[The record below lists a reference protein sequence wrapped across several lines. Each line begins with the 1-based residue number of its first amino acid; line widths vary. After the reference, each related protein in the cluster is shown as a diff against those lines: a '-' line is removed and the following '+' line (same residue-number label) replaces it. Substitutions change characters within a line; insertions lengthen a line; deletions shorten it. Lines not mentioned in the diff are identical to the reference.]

1 MEDNKL
7 NISKENYDLI
17 IQKIDEFDTKLKS
30 IEGKFSD
37 IQEFNKTLLDRRI
50 NDNTNNDEEESSS
63 KLLKQLKENINGRN
77 SN

>member
-30 IEGKFSD
+30 MEGKFTD

-50 NDNTNNDEEESSS
+50 NDNINNDEEESSS
-63 KLLKQLKENINGRN
+63 KLLKKLKENIYGRN

>member
-30 IEGKFSD
+30 MEGKFSD

-50 NDNTNNDEEESSS
+50 NDNSNNDDEESSS
-63 KLLKQLKENINGRN
+63 KLLKKLKENIYGRN

>member
-63 KLLKQLKENINGRN
+63 QLLKQLKENIYGRN

>member
-17 IQKIDEFDTKLKS
+17 IQKIDQFDTKLKS
-30 IEGKFSD
+30 MEGKFSD

-50 NDNTNNDEEESSS
+50 NDNSNNDEAESSS
-63 KLLKQLKENINGRN
+63 KLLKKLKENIYGRN

>member
-17 IQKIDEFDTKLKS
+17 IQKIDEFDIKPKS
-30 IEGKFSD
+30 MEGTFSD

-63 KLLKQLKENINGRN
+63 KLLKKLKENIYGRN

>member
-30 IEGKFSD
+30 MEGKFSD

-50 NDNTNNDEEESSS
+50 NDNTNNDEEENSS
-63 KLLKQLKENINGRN
+63 KLLKKLKENIYGRN

>member
-30 IEGKFSD
+30 MEGKFSD

-50 NDNTNNDEEESSS
+50 NDNTNNDEESSS
-63 KLLKQLKENINGRN
+63 KLLNKLKENIYGRN

>member
-30 IEGKFSD
+30 MEGKFSD

-63 KLLKQLKENINGRN
+63 KLLKQLKENIYGRN

>member
-63 KLLKQLKENINGRN
+63 KLLKQLKENIYGRN

>member
-30 IEGKFSD
+30 MEGKFTD

-50 NDNTNNDEEESSS
+50 NDNTNNDEESSS
-63 KLLKQLKENINGRN
+63 KLLTKLKENIYGRN

>member
-30 IEGKFSD
+30 MEGKFTD

-50 NDNTNNDEEESSS
+50 NDNSNNDEAESSS
-63 KLLKQLKENINGRN
+63 KLLKKLKENIYGRN

>member
-30 IEGKFSD
+30 MEGKFTD

-50 NDNTNNDEEESSS
+50 NDNTNNDEEENSS
-63 KLLKQLKENINGRN
+63 KLLKKLKENIYGRN

>member
-30 IEGKFSD
+30 MEGKFSD

-63 KLLKQLKENINGRN
+63 RLLTKLKENIYGRN

>member
-50 NDNTNNDEEESSS
+50 NDNTNNDEESSS
-63 KLLKQLKENINGRN
+63 KLLKQLKENIYGRN